1 MQYNGMTEGFGHTLG
16 PWGRFP
22 KTSFGGRNTP
32 LIPQINMRYG
42 QVMLRHC
49 TCEPSRSHI
58 RLLPGTRWRCGSK
71 VGKPDPSSLPVWAL
85 TTGQWLTFFAI
96 WESSLAAW
104 QVDPDWNSGC
114 CLMIFDWISQNFL
127 VHIAQVAGTLWA
139 LWYRNC
145 EAGRT
150 CGFQAPTFS
159 ASQWDT
165 WQWNCGWCVSKLGI
179 LLSSTFWCLAFAP
192 K

>member
-1 MQYNGMTEGFGHTLG
+1 MLYWPNILTTIIRELG
-16 PWGRFP
+16 IPTDQAVPWNDLLDWYCL
-22 KTSFGGRNTP
+22 GGRNKP
-32 LIPQINMRYG
+32 LIPQINMGYG

-58 RLLPGTRWRCGSK
+58 PLLPGTRWRCGSK

-85 TTGQWLTFFAI
+85 TRGQWLTFFAI

-104 QVDPDWNSGC
+104 QVDPAWNSGC

-150 CGFQAPTFS
+150 CGFQAATFS
-159 ASQWDT
+159 ASVRYVAVELWL
-165 WQWNCGWCVSKLGI
+165 VRI
-179 LLSSTFWCLAFAP
+179 
-192 K
+192 

>member
-1 MQYNGMTEGFGHTLG
+1 MIVDYTIYAILTEYIDNDH
-16 PWGRFP
+16 PWAGNPYWPSSTMEWPPGLILPWRKKQTP
-22 KTSFGGRNTP
+22 DPTNQHGIWTSDASP
-32 LIPQINMRYG
+32 LHMLNHLEAISPCY
-42 QVMLRHC
+42 QVRG
-49 TCEPSRSHI
+49 EE
-58 RLLPGTRWRCGSK
+58 CGSK

-85 TTGQWLTFFAI
+85 TRGQWLTFFAI

-104 QVDPDWNSGC
+104 QVDPAWNSGC

-150 CGFQAPTFS
+150 CGFQAATFS
-159 ASQWDT
+159 ASVRYVAVELWL
-165 WQWNCGWCVSKLGI
+165 VRI
-179 LLSSTFWCLAFAP
+179 
-192 K
+192 